1 MKYILTAYFAVTIL
15 IILSQQTFAAN
26 NNARSPIINTLNKDK
41 SFSNSKIIKQVGTI
55 DFADVQ
61 AASNAYLPH
70 NYVYTYYEAVSTR
83 KKLEKMS
90 LANPKSLGLRWA
102 LMRYYVSASNFVG
115 GCDAKAVE
123 QARTIFS
130 TDNYIGCLAFEFV
143 YNRLKKFDKAEQWY
157 RRSIII
163 ASQRDDFEWK
173 EISYNKTAQTD
184 VKVIGAF
191 NNYDA
196 NHLYE
201 NNDATYSRRIA
212 TTAKNKGTGY
222 KLIVDDRTTVD
233 RP

>member
-1 MKYILTAYFAVTIL
+1 MKQVLSFSFG
-15 IILSQQTFAAN
+15 IIISVISSQQIFAA
-26 NNARSPIINTLNKDK
+26 SNTFLSTTHFLDK
-41 SFSNSKIIKQVGTI
+41 GKTTDTKKAIKQVGTI
-55 DFADVQ
+55 DFADVE

-83 KKLEKMS
+83 KRLEKMA
-90 LANPKSLGLRWA
+90 LASPKSLGLRWA

-130 TDNYIGCLAFEFV
+130 TDDYIGCLAFEFV

-157 RRSIII
+157 RRSLIV
-163 ASQRDDFEWK
+163 ASQREDFEWK
-173 EISYNKTAQTD
+173 DISYNKTAQTD
-184 VKVIGAF
+184 VKVVGAF

-222 KLIVDDRTTVD
+222 KLVVDDRTTVE

>member
-1 MKYILTAYFAVTIL
+1 MKHIMTTHFAVIIL
-15 IILSQQTFAAN
+15 VILSQQSFAAN
-26 NNARSPIINTLNKDK
+26 NNVLTPNSNNLNKVK
-41 SFSNSKIIKQVGTI
+41 SFSNDKIIKHGTTI
-55 DFADVQ
+55 DFADVE
-61 AASNAYLPH
+61 AASNVYLPH

-83 KKLEKMS
+83 KKLEKML
-90 LANPKSLGLRWA
+90 LANPKFLGLRWA

-115 GCDAKAVE
+115 GCDAKAIE
-123 QARTIFS
+123 QARIIFS
-130 TDNYIGCLAFEFV
+130 TDNFIGCLAFEFV

-157 RRSIII
+157 KRSLII

-173 EISYNKTAQTD
+173 EITYNKTAQTD

-212 TTAKNKGTGY
+212 TSAKNKGTGY
-222 KLIVDDRTTVD
+222 KLIIDDRTTVD